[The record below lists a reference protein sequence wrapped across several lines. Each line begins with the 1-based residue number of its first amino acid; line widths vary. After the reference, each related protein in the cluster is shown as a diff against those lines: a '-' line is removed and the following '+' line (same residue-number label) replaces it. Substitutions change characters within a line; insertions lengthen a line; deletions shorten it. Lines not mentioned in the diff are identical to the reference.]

1 MAALNW
7 LCESDATLADV
18 AFRLSYQSEAAFSRG
33 VQTVR
38 RDAAGRRPPRASGVD
53 TRQRL

>member
-18 AFRLSYQSEAAFSRG
+18 AFRLSYQSEAAFSRAF
-33 VQTVR
+33 R
-38 RDAAGRRPPRASGVD
+38 RFVGMPPGAARRAPAV
-53 TRQRL
+53 